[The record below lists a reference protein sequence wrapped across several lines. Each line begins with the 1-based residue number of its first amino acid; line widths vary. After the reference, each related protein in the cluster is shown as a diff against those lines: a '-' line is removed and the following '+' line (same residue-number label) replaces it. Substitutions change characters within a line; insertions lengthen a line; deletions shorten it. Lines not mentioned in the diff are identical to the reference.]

1 MAFSPFLATEGK
13 LYDSTSGD
21 GLEPL
26 FRERP
31 LGGNAIAFLGDVPDA
46 AMSPQVK
53 PSGMS
58 KDEEEDWENYKWK
71 EREAAEEER
80 KRREAENEIRRED
93 ERRAERER
101 VRRAGLTPEQRKAE
115 DEYIEKLREATL
127 ARERAERRCDEDYHL
142 AMQTAHSEWW
152 SCSTE
157 CWENFLLCVAADVA
171 ARGGIVGYLFCVAYL
186 NQCRGKCNDDYER
199 AKELAE
205 KTRDTCKKRAKED
218 FPLPEPPSTLRNR

>member
-1 MAFSPFLATEGK
+1 MATEGK

-46 AMSPQVK
+46 AMSPQVE

-58 KDEEEDWENYKWK
+58 KEEEEDWENYKWK

-80 KRREAENEIRRED
+80 KRREAENEIRREN

-171 ARGGIVGYLFCVAYL
+171 ARVELWDISSASPTSTNVEASATTTMNG
-186 NQCRGKCNDDYER
+186 QKSWRKRR
-199 AKELAE
+199 A
-205 KTRDTCKKRAKED
+205 TRARKGPRRISR
-218 FPLPEPPSTLRNR
+218 FRSHHQL